1 MVVSC
6 VRRQAHLNK
15 LVCTAGVVT
24 RRTNVF
30 PQLQRIK
37 FDCTRCGYV
46 LGPFFQNTG
55 EAEVKPNS
63 CPQCQGKGPFN
74 VRISSLTPPF
84 VGTST
89 VSHYLYI
96 HLRPSNISSVA
107 QSFHLKDHYKCAA
120 CPWDMQSSDKGFGV

>member
-1 MVVSC
+1 MAGHRACKVATEGGVAG

-37 FDCTRCGYV
+37 FDCARCGYV

-74 VRISSLTPPF
+74 VRISPLMLPHA
-84 VGTST
+84 GT
-89 VSHYLYI
+89 
-96 HLRPSNISSVA
+96 
-107 QSFHLKDHYKCAA
+107 
-120 CPWDMQSSDKGFGV
+120 

>member
-1 MVVSC
+1 MVVLG

-84 VGTST
+84 VALQQ
-89 VSHYLYI
+89 SHTI
-96 HLRPSNISSVA
+96 
-107 QSFHLKDHYKCAA
+107 
-120 CPWDMQSSDKGFGV
+120 